1 MMKKY
6 HSNLNLNNLKKEYI
20 MNYANLNKTQK
31 RVIDAFVKLRP
42 ALANAST
49 ITRVEVEELFLELK
63 AARANGGEKYG
74 WPTWLAK
81 QGTVSRGTYI
91 FPGPNVTNDNAIS
104 AVAKRVAQTTKEDEE
119 FLAELKEAGI
129 EA

>member
-1 MMKKY
+1 
-6 HSNLNLNNLKKEYI
+6 
-20 MNYANLNKTQK
+20 MNYANLNNTQK

-49 ITRVEVEELFLELK
+49 ITRIEVEELFLELK
-63 AARANGGEKYG
+63 EARNSGGEKYG

-81 QGTVSRGTYI
+81 LGTVSRGTYI
-91 FPGPNVTNDNAIS
+91 FPGPNVTNDNAID

>member
-1 MMKKY
+1 
-6 HSNLNLNNLKKEYI
+6 

-42 ALANAST
+42 ELANTST
-49 ITRVEVEELFLELK
+49 ITRPEVEELFFKLK
-63 AARANGGEKYG
+63 DLRDAGGEKIGY
-74 WPTWLAK
+74 PMWLVKGAK
-81 QGTVSRGTYI
+81 VSRGVYV
-91 FPGPNVTNDNAIS
+91 FPAPNVKNDNVIE

-119 FLAELKEAGI
+119 FLAELREAGV